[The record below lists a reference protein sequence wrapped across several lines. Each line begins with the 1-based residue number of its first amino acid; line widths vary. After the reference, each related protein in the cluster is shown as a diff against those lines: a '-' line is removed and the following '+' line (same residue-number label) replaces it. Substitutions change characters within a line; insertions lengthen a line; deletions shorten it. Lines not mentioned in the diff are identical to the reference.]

1 MEILIR
7 STCFGILS
15 LMSGIVL
22 VGCSSLDNP
31 GNEPDGNR
39 LAYLDLSVQKPEQTE
54 ASAKATRTTVS
65 TAQYFNSGDSIGI
78 SVVNKNVSKST
89 YRWLNKKYIS
99 SGTATAQTWST
110 AGGNIGLQQDTALL
124 SVCHPYHSSLDPT
137 AVPVDCNTGIDY
149 LYAAYR
155 DWTGYGFL
163 NYVHPLVK
171 VTLSHSQAIIIL
183 KYINNGYI
191 GGSNRLYG
199 VKISGTSMGMK
210 GILNTT
216 TGKVSDITDSWDHE
230 MTSSPK
236 VLPGYGSTEA
246 VAIDTCFVI
255 PTGVQDGQL
264 TFVLNIDGYERSV
277 TTSKVLQPGYIY
289 EFPLKYKGPES
300 PIESGD
306 TEIEPWNSSNVNLYQ
321 MTDEDLYYRLYGH
334 HSWENTNY

>member
-1 MEILIR
+1 MIR
-7 STCFGILS
+7 PTRFWIPS
-15 LMSGIVL
+15 LMLAVIL
-22 VGCSSLDNP
+22 AGCSSQDQP
-31 GNEPDGNR
+31 GGEPDNSH
-39 LAYLDLSVQKPEQTE
+39 LAYLDLSIQKPEEAE
-54 ASAKATRTTVS
+54 ASAKATRATVS
-65 TAQYFNSGDSIGI
+65 TAQYFDSGDSIGI
-78 SVVNKNVSKST
+78 SVVTKNPLKST
-89 YRWLNKKYIS
+89 YHWLNKKYVA

-110 AGGNIGLQQDTALL
+110 TGGNIGLQQDTALL
-124 SVCHPYHSSLDPT
+124 SVYHPYSSSLDPT

-149 LYAAYR
+149 LYAAYS

-191 GGSNRLYG
+191 GGNNQLYG

-210 GILNTT
+210 GTLNTT
-216 TGKVSDITDSWDHE
+216 TGKVSGITDSWNHN

-236 VLPGYGSTEA
+236 ILPGYGSTESVA
-246 VAIDTCFVI
+246 VDTCFVI
-255 PTGVQDGQL
+255 PTGAQDGQL
-264 TFVLNIDGYERSV
+264 TFTLNIDGYERSV
-277 TTSKVLQPGYIY
+277 TTTKVLLPGYIY

-300 PIESGD
+300 PMESGD
-306 TEIEPWNSSNVNLYQ
+306 TEIEPWNSSNVSLYQ